1 MQSLLEFLRRLEE
14 SKIWYRLERV
24 RDALMVEV
32 AVPGER
38 WEVEFFPDEHVE
50 VERFVSDGEILGVE
64 ALDELL
70 SRHGN

>member
-1 MQSLLEFLRRLEE
+1 MQSLLEFLRRLDE